1 MKENEV
7 SEKYG
12 TPLSILSSNESIRMR
27 EKSKRKKIF
36 EKIMAEDVPNMM
48 KKH

>member
-1 MKENEV
+1 MKKNEV

-12 TPLSILSSNESIRMR
+12 TTLSILSSNESISMR